1 MLGRDKKRTITTKT
15 KSRKTARTLLKNT
28 STGTLTMRSD
38 VVDTIEMTPII
49 KTWYW
54 FIRIFLDHSI
64 KTM

>member
-49 KTWYW
+49 KTWY
-54 FIRIFLDHSI
+54 
-64 KTM
+64 